1 MEVRNEL
8 RYLLSVGLW
17 ERMAADGLLTREE
30 LVRAK
35 RLYVWYVEVSVL
47 YIFIRYDYELM
58 VPVRYL
64 DADLMR
70 TLAAV

>member
-1 MEVRNEL
+1 MEVRHEL

-35 RLYVWYVEVSVL
+35 RLSAERYRPRTVWE
-47 YIFIRYDYELM
+47 
-58 VPVRYL
+58 
-64 DADLMR
+64 
-70 TLAAV
+70 